1 MRKLLW
7 VSLTGLTLLA
17 GGVTTAAYL
26 AIHHPD
32 PVPDRLFSDAT
43 ATPRACHQAAEG
55 SVCAGQPVSTDR
67 ANVLSE
73 AMPTGDTPAP
83 IVIPEQE
90 VAVRPESGT
99 HEHLLVPSREPVSA
113 EGVAPPPVLMPY
125 CDGAPVAQ
133 AARPRTPAVMQ
144 PVALT
149 SEPQQMDQVRECEQ
163 LPGPCPAA
171 ESAPLEGAEEQ
182 EEPGTSPM
190 PTGAAGKLIRG
201 MEQML
206 KRSGE
211 TPAASEATPDGR
223 QDSHHHHY
231 SGCPYTGRSAC
242 PIVPRAQP
250 SNPGEGK
257 QSLLRKIRIQPRSR
271 TFDEPAPPLAVD
283 TAEMR
288 SEDRLAGETTPGAL

>member
-32 PVPDRLFSDAT
+32 PVPDHLLSN
-43 ATPRACHQAAEG
+43 ATPTLQPCHQDDEG
-55 SVCAGQPVSTDR
+55 PICASRPVSTDVAIGR
-67 ANVLSE
+67 GE
-73 AMPTGDTPAP
+73 AVPTGDVPAP

-90 VAVRPESGT
+90 GSVRPESGT
-99 HEHLLVPSREPVSA
+99 HEHLLVPARDPGTA
-113 EGVAPPPVLMPY
+113 ESVATPPVLMPY

-144 PVALT
+144 PVGLT
-149 SEPQQMDQVRECEQ
+149 SEPQQMDHVRECEH
-163 LPGPCPAA
+163 LPMPCPAE
-171 ESAPLEGAEEQ
+171 ESVPLEGAEEQ

-201 MEQML
+201 MEQLL

-211 TPAASEATPDGR
+211 TPAASEAPSDGR
-223 QDSHHHHY
+223 HDSHHHHS
-231 SGCPYTGRSAC
+231 SGCPYPGRSAC

-257 QSLLRKIRIQPRSR
+257 QSLLRQIRILPRPEGFGER
-271 TFDEPAPPLAVD
+271 TPPLAVD

-288 SEDRLAGETTPGAL
+288 PEDRPAGETTPGAL